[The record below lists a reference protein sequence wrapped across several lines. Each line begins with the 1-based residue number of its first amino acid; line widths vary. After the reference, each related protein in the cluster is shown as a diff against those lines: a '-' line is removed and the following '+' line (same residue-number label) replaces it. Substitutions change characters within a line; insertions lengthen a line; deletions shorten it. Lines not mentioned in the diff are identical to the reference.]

1 MRPISPDKRSAVHV
15 LTSARLHLGFFDLNG
30 NLGRKFGSIGVSLE
44 DPLTEINA
52 WVSDDVHII
61 GQDHPRAAKMAN
73 QIIEAV
79 GLARTGGRRGISME
93 FLSRIPEH
101 AGLGSGTQLS
111 IAVGSAL
118 NALYQLNLSVE
129 QIASLTQR
137 GARSGIG
144 LGTFEHGGV
153 ILDGGRGPN
162 TRMPPMLAH
171 TPFPADWRIIL
182 ILDHQHQGVHGEQ
195 EKTAFKTLPVF
206 PEQIAADLCRR
217 ILMQAMPA
225 LHEQDLET
233 FGAAIRAL
241 QEATGDYFAPIQGGR
256 YASQTVSQVMHWCA
270 EQGLD
275 CFGQSSWGPTGFII
289 LADSIE
295 ASTRLAQLEQQFLH
309 NPSLE
314 FRLTKGRNKGGFVRE
329 IEISPLKDS
338 V

>member
-1 MRPISPDKRSAVHV
+1 MRPSYPVNRSAVHV

-44 DPLTEINA
+44 DPLTEIKA
-52 WVSDDVHII
+52 WVSDDVDVI
-61 GQDHPRAAKMAN
+61 GQGYPRAVNMAK

-79 GLARTGGRRGISME
+79 GLRQTSKGRGITME
-93 FLSRIPEH
+93 FLSCIPEH

-118 NALYQLNLSVE
+118 NSLYQLNLSIE
-129 QIASLTQR
+129 QIASMTQR

-153 ILDGGRGPN
+153 IVDGGRGPN
-162 TRMPPMLAH
+162 TRIPPMLAH
-171 TPFPADWRIIL
+171 ANFPENWRIIL
-182 ILDHQHQGVHGEQ
+182 IHDYQHQGVHGEQ

-206 PEQIAADLCRR
+206 PEQLAADLCRR

-225 LHEQDLET
+225 LHEQDLVT

-241 QEATGDYFAPIQGGR
+241 QEATGDYFSPIQGGR
-256 YASQTVSQVMHWCA
+256 YASESVTQVMNWCA
-270 EQGLD
+270 EQKLD
-275 CFGQSSWGPTGFII
+275 CYGQSSWGPTGFII
-289 LADSIE
+289 LADSE
-295 ASTRLAQLEQQFLH
+295 QATTRLTQLEQQFSH
-309 NPSLE
+309 CRSLA

-329 IEISPLKDS
+329 IEVSPLKDS